1 MSLLKLNTPAIDLNL
16 QQFEDFIKARG
27 VMVAW
32 EKATM
37 CPCVRADQSGR
48 PSFNCGECYNGNR
61 YIDRQE
67 ILAAVTNISGQRNA
81 QVFGDLAVGGL
92 YMTVSGQ
99 HRLGINDR
107 ITMLDQTARYAELC
121 EVATT
126 KTKAPA
132 AAGDTTL
139 TVEHTRKFPTPTN
152 GSVSVLIDGQTIRYT
167 GKTVTTLTGIPA
179 SGVGAITAPIVSN
192 TTVQLLEFRLR
203 YAPLKI
209 YDARYQDS
217 TTGEQYELHEGEDFE
232 VIDGRRIRFYPAE
245 AQTRFTVLYESRPV
259 YLVDQLSHEYRDQRL
274 RLGVPVE
281 TLGRFPVAAVLR
293 KDFYNQAQG

>member
-27 VMVAW
+27 VLVAW
-32 EKATM
+32 EKAAM
-37 CPCVRADQSGR
+37 CPCVRADASSGR

-107 ITMLDQTARYAELC
+107 ITMLDQTARYAEMC
-121 EVATT
+121 EIPSTRTRAIANVGATSI
-126 KTKAPA
+126 
-132 AAGDTTL
+132 
-139 TVEHTRKFPTPTN
+139 TVEHTRKFPTPSSGAVT
-152 GSVSVLIDGQTIRYT
+152 VKIAGQTIRYA
-167 GKTVTTLTGIPA
+167 GKTATTLTGIPA
-179 SGVGAITAPIVSN
+179 SGDGSIITQIPSN
-192 TTVQLLEFRLR
+192 TDVQLLEFRLR

-209 YDARYQDS
+209 YDARYQDAA
-217 TTGEQYELHEGEDFE
+217 GAQFELQEGTDFE
-232 VIDGRRIRFYPAE
+232 VIEGRRIRFYPDR
-245 AQTRFTVLYESRPV
+245 AQSRFTILYESRPV
-259 YLVDQLSHEYRDQRL
+259 YMVDQLSHEYRDQRL
-274 RLGVPVE
+274 KLGVPVE
-281 TLGRFPVAAVLR
+281 MLGRFPVAAVLR
-293 KDFYNQAQG
+293 KDFLNQTG

>member
-32 EKATM
+32 EKAAM
-37 CPCVRADQSGR
+37 CPCVRADSTSGR

-107 ITMLDQTARYAELC
+107 ITMLDQTARYAEMC
-121 EVATT
+121 EIPTT
-126 KTKAPA
+126 KTKAIA
-132 AAGDTTL
+132 SVGATSL
-139 TVEHTRKFPTPTN
+139 TVEHTRKFPTPS
-152 GSVSVLIDGQTIRYT
+152 GSAVTVKVAGQTLRYT
-167 GKTVTTLTGIPA
+167 GKTATTLTGIPA
-179 SGVGAITAPIVSN
+179 SGDGSITAQIASN
-192 TTVQLLEFRLR
+192 TDVQLLEYRLR
-203 YAPLKI
+203 YAPLKV
-209 YDARYQDS
+209 YDTRYQDS
-217 TTGEQYELHEGEDFE
+217 AGAQFELHEGTDFE
-232 VIDGRRIRFYPAE
+232 IIEGRRIRFYPDQ
-245 AQTRFTVLYESRPV
+245 AQSRFTILYESRPV
-259 YLVDQLSHEYRDQRL
+259 YLVDQLPHEYRDQRL
-274 RLGVPVE
+274 KLGVPVE
-281 TLGRFPVAAVLR
+281 MLGRFPVAATLR
-293 KDFYNQAQG
+293 KDFLNQTG

>member
-1 MSLLKLNTPAIDLNL
+1 MAILKLNTPAIDLNL
-16 QQFEDFIKARG
+16 QQFEDFIRARG

-32 EKATM
+32 EKAAM
-37 CPCVRADQSGR
+37 CPCVRADATSGR

-107 ITMLDQTARYAELC
+107 ITMLDQTARYAEMC
-121 EVATT
+121 EIPNV
-126 KTKAPA
+126 KTKAIA
-132 AAGDTTL
+132 NVGATSI

-152 GSVSVLIDGQTIRYT
+152 GAVTVLVNGQTLRYT
-167 GKTVTTLTGIPA
+167 GKTVSTLTGIPA
-179 SGVGAITAPIVSN
+179 TGTGSITAEIASN
-192 TTVQLLEFRLR
+192 STVQLLEYSLR

-209 YDARYQDS
+209 YDAR
-217 TTGEQYELHEGEDFE
+217 TETAELREGTDFE
-232 VIDGRRIRFYPAE
+232 VVDGRRVRFYPAS
-245 AQTRFTVLYESRPV
+245 AQTKFTILYESRPV

-274 RLGVPVE
+274 KLGVPQE

-293 KDFYNQAQG
+293 KDFLNRVG